1 MKTYIPTDIIAK
13 KRDKKQ
19 LTAEEIRFLVDSY
32 TDGLLPDYQMASFLM
47 AVYLNGMND
56 EETAAM
62 TEAMVNSGDI
72 LDFSEIEGI
81 KADKHSTGGVG
92 DKTTLVLVPILAAA
106 GVKTV
111 KMSGRGLGFTGGTID
126 KLQSIKGYRT
136 ALSEE
141 EIHRELRTL
150 NAVMIGATGDIAPA
164 DKKIYALRDVTAT
177 VESIPLIASSIMSKK
192 IACGADVIV
201 IDIKVGSG
209 AFMKTMAEAEELSRR
224 LIKIGESFGR
234 RVDTVFGSMDDVLG
248 YAVGNLLEVREALE
262 TLRGRGPR
270 DLTDLCLEIAQ
281 KIIDAADIKA
291 DAAEILASGKALEY
305 FGKIVT
311 AQGGDLSSI
320 DDPNRNAPFV
330 REVKAPKSGTIAAV
344 NAAEVGMTAGMLG
357 AGRLRKED
365 EIDPLAGITAA
376 KKLGDEVK
384 AGEVIAVLYTS
395 NESVLDDAEKRLL
408 AAYDLK

>member
-62 TEAMVNSGDI
+62 TDAMVNSGDI

-136 ALSEE
+136 ALTEE

-305 FGKIVT
+305 FGK
-311 AQGGDLSSI
+311 
-320 DDPNRNAPFV
+320 
-330 REVKAPKSGTIAAV
+330 
-344 NAAEVGMTAGMLG
+344 
-357 AGRLRKED
+357 
-365 EIDPLAGITAA
+365 
-376 KKLGDEVK
+376 
-384 AGEVIAVLYTS
+384 
-395 NESVLDDAEKRLL
+395 
-408 AAYDLK
+408 